1 MLATLKQ
8 QQCPILFLLRRLMSV
23 EQTVARGLCSR
34 YHRMMTFHTLL
45 HKHTASTSTTSVC
58 QQNHQQPM
66 LLKSFSQHSPD
77 LMYLLVKYA
86 ENRNSR
92 QTNMTLK
99 NSKVNYT
106 MKYMILFQESKHA
119 CLFRTNQL
127 NFLSN
132 ILLRP
137 IFKYPGLHHFYL
149 ILNYLLHKMFF
160 PGRLVEFFFQFFNE
174 LFIFQQCLEKR
185 FLLKSSLNPK
195 LPSTIIYYIKLTIKR
210 FHFLKLTE
218 KRMRY
223 TPSHCLVMVINAI
236 LTN

>member
-137 IFKYPGLHHFYL
+137 IFKQAYPGLHLFYL
-149 ILNYLLHKMFF
+149 ILNYFLHKMFF
-160 PGRLVEFFFQFFNE
+160 PGRLVEFFF
-174 LFIFQQCLEKR
+174 R
-185 FLLKSSLNPK
+185 FLMSSLFSSSVWRRGFSLNP
-195 LPSTIIYYIKLTIKR
+195 
-210 FHFLKLTE
+210 H
-218 KRMRY
+218 
-223 TPSHCLVMVINAI
+223 
-236 LTN
+236 